1 VSTINI
7 RGMVH
12 GKIRSSR
19 AKGVEGFLETETVD
33 MGNVLS
39 TLDKMDGSLKWD
51 LGSDKVLAK
60 LKSELK
66 KYTEDELSFSQKDEG
81 IFSDIISGM
90 RNKLKGWW
98 SSLKSWGEN
107 LVNDAKEI
115 ATKVLSQL
123 STFKEA
129 SISDILRFNKPKI
142 SGTIKLP

>member
-1 VSTINI
+1 
-7 RGMVH
+7 MVH
-12 GKIRSSR
+12 GKLRSSR
-19 AKGVEGFLETETVD
+19 SKAVENFLDDETVN
-33 MGNVLS
+33 MSEVLS
-39 TLDKMDGSLKWD
+39 TVDKMDGSLKWD
-51 LGSDKVLAK
+51 LGGDKALAK

-98 SSLKSWGEN
+98 NSLKSWGEN

-115 ATKVLSQL
+115 ATKTLSQL
-123 STFKEA
+123 SIFKGA